1 MTATVKKE
9 VKMQKKKLRELFK
22 RERRKAATSNS
33 PITINRYPVQ
43 YELFWPELVKC
54 FKSSDFC
61 LIATQG

>member
-33 PITINRYPVQ
+33 PITINRYPV
-43 YELFWPELVKC
+43 
-54 FKSSDFC
+54 
-61 LIATQG
+61 

>member
-33 PITINRYPVQ
+33 PITINRYSNKFNMNYFGQ
-43 YELFWPELVKC
+43 SL
-54 FKSSDFC
+54 
-61 LIATQG
+61 